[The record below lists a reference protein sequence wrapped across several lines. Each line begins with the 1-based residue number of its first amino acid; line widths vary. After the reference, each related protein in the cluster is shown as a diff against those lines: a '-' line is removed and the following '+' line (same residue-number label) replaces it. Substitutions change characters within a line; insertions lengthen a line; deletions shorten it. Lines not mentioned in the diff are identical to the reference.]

1 MADYKYTPADF
12 KSDQEVR
19 WCPGCGDHG
28 ILNAVQRA
36 LPEIADRTD
45 TPHNLFT
52 FVSGIGCSSRFIYY
66 MKTFGFH
73 SVHGRAN
80 AVATGVKTA
89 NPRLNVWVTTGD
101 GDSLAIGG
109 NHFIHAIRRNV
120 DLNVILFNNEIY
132 GLTKGQYSPTSKLGK
147 ITKTSPY
154 GTVEKP
160 FNPGELVIG
169 AKGTFFARSIDM
181 EVVLSKECL
190 VAAALHKGMSVVEMM
205 QNCVIFNDKTHAA
218 FAADKATRAERTIT
232 LRHGEKMLFGA
243 NKEKGLV
250 FENMKL
256 KVVTVGEEGYTLD
269 DVLTHDA
276 HERDTDA
283 AHDARRDE
291 ISRLSG
297 GAGRDPRRGG
307 RCRLRPRRGASG
319 RGGEGREQDP
329 LRRRPAPLGRHVGGG
344 VTRPQA
350 DACIRSFAKGVRS
363 SIGHP
368 FRARPR
374 RPVRGRPRAGTH
386 ARSVRSVSVPIPATK
401 PFRP

>member
-1 MADYKYTPADF
+1 MATYNYTPADF

-19 WCPGCGDHG
+19 WCPGCGDHA

-36 LPEIADRTD
+36 LPEVADATD

-80 AVATGVKTA
+80 AIATGVKTA
-89 NPRLNVWVTTGD
+89 NPALSVWVATGD

-109 NHFIHAIRRNV
+109 NHFIHAIRRNI

-169 AKGTFFARSIDM
+169 AKGSFFARSVDM
-181 EVVLSKECL
+181 EVMLTKECL
-190 VAAALHKGMSVVEMM
+190 VAAAKHKGMSVVEVL
-205 QNCVIFNDKTHAA
+205 QNCVIFNDKTHAL
-218 FAADKATRAERTIT
+218 FAGDKATRAKHTIT
-232 LRHGEKMLFGA
+232 LRHGEKMLFGEK
-243 NKEKGLV
+243 KEKGLV

-276 HERDTDA
+276 HTPETTLHTMLAAMKYPDYPVAVGVIRDVEDPVVYDQGVQRQVEEVRA
-283 AHDARRDE
+283 ARKIACVDDLLR
-291 ISRLSG
+291 SG
-297 GAGRDPRRGG
+297 
-307 RCRLRPRRGASG
+307 
-319 RGGEGREQDP
+319 
-329 LRRRPAPLGRHVGGG
+329 
-344 VTRPQA
+344 
-350 DACIRSFAKGVRS
+350 
-363 SIGHP
+363 
-368 FRARPR
+368 
-374 RPVRGRPRAGTH
+374 
-386 ARSVRSVSVPIPATK
+386 ATWEVE
-401 PFRP
+401 